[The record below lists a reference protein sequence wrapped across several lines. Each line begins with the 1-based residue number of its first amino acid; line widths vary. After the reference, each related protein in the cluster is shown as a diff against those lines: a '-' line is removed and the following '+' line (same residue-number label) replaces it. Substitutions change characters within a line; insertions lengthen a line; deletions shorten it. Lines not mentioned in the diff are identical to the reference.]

1 MPTTNLTLQ
10 VQPGTD
16 VLDRVVCIC
25 RRRNL
30 RILALTYTDKQITL
44 AVAGDGRQT
53 RSIERWLSSL
63 VDVLHVKP
71 RCPCHPNWG
80 GPTLVKP
87 SAPLA
92 RSNTSTEAERSS
104 ARPRHP

>member
-30 RILALTYTDKQITL
+30 PILTLTYTEEQITL
-44 AVAGDGRQT
+44 TVAGEERQA

-63 VDVLHVKP
+63 VDVLGVNSQRTP
-71 RCPCHPNWG
+71 SRVL
-80 GPTLVKP
+80 PTARTQRL
-87 SAPLA
+87 SGAPA
-92 RSNTSTEAERSS
+92 FDTSRPTAITRSR
-104 ARPRHP
+104 

>member
-10 VQPGTD
+10 VQPETD

-30 RILALTYTDKQITL
+30 RILTLTYTEEQITL
-44 AVAGDGRQT
+44 TVAGDERQA

-63 VDVLHVKP
+63 VDVLSVKP
-71 RCPCHPNWG
+71 QRTPSRAL
-80 GPTLVKP
+80 PTAQTEYL
-87 SAPLA
+87 SGAPALD
-92 RSNTSTEAERSS
+92 T
-104 ARPRHP
+104 ARPTAMTRSR

>member
-30 RILALTYTDKQITL
+30 RIVTLTYTDEQITL
-44 AVAGDGRQT
+44 TVAGADRQA

-63 VDVLHVKP
+63 VDVLGVKP
-71 RCPCHPNWG
+71 LRTPSRVR
-80 GPTLVKP
+80 PTGLTGRL
-87 SAPLA
+87 SGAPA
-92 RSNTSTEAERSS
+92 FDAPRPTAVTRSR
-104 ARPRHP
+104 